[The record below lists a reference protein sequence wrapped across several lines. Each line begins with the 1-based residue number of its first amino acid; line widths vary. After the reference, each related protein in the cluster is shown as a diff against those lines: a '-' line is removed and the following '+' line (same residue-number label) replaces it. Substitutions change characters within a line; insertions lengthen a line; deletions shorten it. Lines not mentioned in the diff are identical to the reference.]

1 MYIHR
6 LFVFVSTP
14 ILFIDLIRHTINI
27 IVDVMEKKDL
37 KRRMCVETRITDKV
51 IKKIR
56 NIIAISPWYRKNI
69 LMLYIK

>member
-27 IVDVMEKKDL
+27 IVDVMEKKGL

-56 NIIAISPWYRKNI
+56 NIIAISTWYRKNI
-69 LMLYIK
+69 LMLY

>member
-27 IVDVMEKKDL
+27 IVDVMEKKGL
-37 KRRMCVETRITDKV
+37 KRRMCVETRITE
-51 IKKIR
+51 R
-56 NIIAISPWYRKNI
+56 NIIAISTWYRKNI